1 MNYIDYLIF
10 TANTEAVRNFPSLLS
25 NYVSDIPGPGNPPD
39 PIDHPGQP
47 GSNEIPPP
55 VLLAKGMPTL
65 TNVTNSYER
74 KVVENYIF
82 SQDTSVIDKSIQ
94 KHWFDLNNGP
104 INLKPSNPINPDF
117 NVFGLN
123 DAPPYHLIYAY
134 LMENTRMY
142 QIFEKL
148 IYLYLNDEEIG
159 IVSASNVEHQKAFQ
173 WIHNTE
179 SLFFKHLSN
188 NSFRNITSQ
197 IRSNQES
204 VRRNAYYR
212 MFAMDLAF
220 EPAGGAEYYKAKMAN
235 NEFIFLFEQF
245 LSETWQA
252 YINAKNAVGAN
263 TTDYQKLVDMV
274 TKLREILLAR
284 RGASGTIQ
292 LSQYRFMNL
301 SREEYASVG
310 LFSWLYY
317 IISYNSPLVIFM
329 GCQANTSSE
338 RLMKIGKRVKI
349 EAHGKSQALI
359 DLSIPTATTLRMIE
373 FGTLEVPT
381 WLQLAIE
388 SQTPTGQALATAEQ
402 SQALEDML
410 AIINNWEKAT
420 GHRIK
425 NPDANI
431 TGRVRVQPNGSTT
444 AATLN

>member
-1 MNYIDYLIF
+1 MNYIDYLIH
-10 TANTEAVRNFPSLLS
+10 TANTENVRKFPSLLS
-25 NYVSDIPGPGNPPD
+25 NYVNYVPDVPPA
-39 PIDHPGQP
+39 PHGQP
-47 GSNEIPPP
+47 GSNELPPI
-55 VLLAKGMPTL
+55 LATQTPTL
-65 TNVTNSYER
+65 VNIADSYAQN
-74 KVVENYIF
+74 VVEDFIF
-82 SQDTSVIDKSIQ
+82 YQDTSVIDKAIQ
-94 KHWFDLNNGP
+94 KHWFDINNGP
-104 INLKPSNPINPDF
+104 ITPLGNVKVFEPD
-117 NVFGLN
+117 

-148 IYLYLNDEEIG
+148 IFLYINDEEIG
-159 IVSASNVEHQKAFQ
+159 IISASNPAHQSAFQ

-220 EPAGGAEYYKAKMAN
+220 ESGGDAKYYKAKMAN

-245 LSETWQA
+245 LTEAWQA

-263 TTDYQKLVDMV
+263 STDYQKLEDMA

-317 IISYNSPLVIFM
+317 IISYNSPLVIFL
-329 GCQANTSSE
+329 GCQANTSAE
-338 RLMKIGKRVKI
+338 RLIKIGKRVKI

-359 DLSIPTATTLRMIE
+359 DLSIPTATILRMIE
-373 FGTLEVPT
+373 FKTLEQT
-381 WLQLAIE
+381 NWLQKAIE
-388 SQTPTGQALATAEQ
+388 SQTPTGQGAASPEQKLALTD
-402 SQALEDML
+402 LL
-410 AIINNWEKAT
+410 TIINNWEKAT

-431 TGRVRVQPNGSTT
+431 TGRVKVQANGSAA